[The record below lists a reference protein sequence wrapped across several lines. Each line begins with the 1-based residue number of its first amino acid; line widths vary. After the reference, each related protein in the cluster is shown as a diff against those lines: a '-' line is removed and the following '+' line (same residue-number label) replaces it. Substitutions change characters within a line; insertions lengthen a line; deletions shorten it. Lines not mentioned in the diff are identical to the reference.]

1 MLARFSYSQAGDFVF
16 DPMGGRVL
24 GVHNSNSKFD
34 PNNPVVLNEVPF
46 EELVELALAAEEA
59 AELKRKIEFDG
70 NT

>member
-1 MLARFSYSQAGDFVF
+1 MD
-16 DPMGGRVL
+16 GRVL